1 MKRKPPLSL
10 CIAAVLLVII
20 LLVHGRKIGT
30 VRGAEMEKIIIDDV
44 TYVENSRLDFSSGDK
59 GRFLG
64 FATNGDVTFF
74 VFSVKGDT
82 ERQYLYRLWG
92 YDGAFYERQD

>member
-1 MKRKPPLSL
+1 MKKKLPLIL
-10 CIAAVLLVII
+10 CAAAVLLCSIFLSRCRV
-20 LLVHGRKIGT
+20 IGT
-30 VRGAEMEKIIIDDV
+30 VRGAEWEKIVIDDV
-44 TYVENSRLDFSSGDK
+44 TYVENTRLDFNGGDK

-74 VFSVKGDT
+74 VYSVKGDT

>member
-1 MKRKPPLSL
+1 MKKKRRFLL
-10 CIAAVLLVII
+10 CAAAALLCVF
-20 LLVHGRKIGT
+20 LLCRSRVIGT
-30 VRGAEMEKIIIDDV
+30 VRGAEWEKIIIDDV
-44 TYVENSRLDFSSGDK
+44 TYVENSRLNFSSGDK